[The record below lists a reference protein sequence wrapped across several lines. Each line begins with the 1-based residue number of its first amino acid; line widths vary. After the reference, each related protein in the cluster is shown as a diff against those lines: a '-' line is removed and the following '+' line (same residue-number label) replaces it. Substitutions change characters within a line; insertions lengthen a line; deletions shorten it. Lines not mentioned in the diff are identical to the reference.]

1 MKKMRR
7 RFIVAAMTAF
17 GTVMLVLV
25 TVINIVNYCQTT
37 RRQDELAENL
47 LSHERSA
54 YAEPQ
59 KPPPPFAAGRAGIY
73 RWFRENIL
81 HPLMKKRRGS
91 IRKKY

>member
-59 KPPPPFAAGRAGIY
+59 KPPPPFRIYAAEGRKP
-73 RWFRENIL
+73 NL
-81 HPLMKKRRGS
+81 PPVSL
-91 IRKKY
+91 

>member
-47 LSHERSA
+47 LSHERSVC
-54 YAEPQ
+54 AEPQ
-59 KPPPPFAAGRAGIY
+59 KPPPPFADIRGGGRKP
-73 RWFRENIL
+73 NL
-81 HPLMKKRRGS
+81 PPVSL
-91 IRKKY
+91 

>member
-1 MKKMRR
+1 M
-7 RFIVAAMTAF
+7 AAMTAF

-59 KPPPPFAAGRAGIY
+59 KPPPPFADI
-73 RWFRENIL
+73 
-81 HPLMKKRRGS
+81 RGGGPEAEFTT
-91 IRKKY
+91 RFFVMY